1 MARGRMLNQTVA
13 TDKKLNSLSIEAEL
27 LYLKTIPHLDR
38 DGLIMGDPT
47 LLWAKVCPRRP
58 ELMGKVDD
66 LINEL
71 IASEL
76 VIAYVAGDEQILF
89 FLGFAKNQANM
100 RYEREPAST
109 FPAPPGYR
117 RTPKGLQEVESAPS
131 NLTPT
136 FAGNVTEDSR
146 KTADTLPPEEKRRE
160 EKRKGAPPTSGG
172 NAEGKSGSGGGG
184 FSRQTNPDYAE
195 ICTAI
200 EQNGFGMMTPII
212 ADEVQDLL
220 TEHSKDLILDAMKI
234 SVQQNKRKLSY
245 VAGILRKWRADGRDS
260 PKTPPPNG
268 QVINWQNYGGEKPDY
283 LKEMMQS

>member
-27 LYLKTIPHLDR
+27 LYIKTIPHLDR
-38 DGLIMGDPT
+38 DGLILGDPM

-58 ELMGKVDD
+58 ELMGKVGD
-66 LINEL
+66 LIQEW
-71 IASEL
+71 IAADL
-76 VIAYVAGDEQILF
+76 VVIYDAGEEQILF
-89 FLGFAKNQANM
+89 FPGFAKNQANM

-117 RTPKGLQEVESAPS
+117 RTSKGLDFITEPLP

-136 FAGNVTEDSR
+136 FAGSLPEDCR
-146 KTADTLPPEEKRRE
+146 KSADTLPPEEKRRE

-172 NAEGKSGSGGGG
+172 RVAEKSGSGGG
-184 FSRQTNPDYAE
+184 FSRQSDPDYAE
-195 ICTAI
+195 VCTAI

-212 ADEVQDLL
+212 AEEIATLL
-220 TEHSKDLILDAMKI
+220 SEYPKDWILDAMKV

-245 VAGILRKWRADGRDS
+245 TAGILRKWRADGRDATKGS
-260 PKTPPPNG
+260 NGTAPN
-268 QVINWQNYGGEKPDY
+268 WDNYGGGMPDY
-283 LKEMMQS
+283 MKE